1 MSSPKPPQ
9 PSGGAADAGPQET
22 GRGFSRAL
30 AVLVAGAFFMENL
43 DATIIAPAAPAIAAD
58 LGVDP
63 VQINVAMTAYLLTV
77 AVLIPGTGW
86 LTDRFGPRPT
96 FTTAVALFT
105 VASIACAFAP
115 TLPLLTAARVV
126 QGIGGAMMVPV
137 GRLAVLRTTRK
148 SSLIAAIAYLTWPA
162 LVAPVLA
169 PVLGGY
175 ITTYLSWHW
184 IFLLNVPL
192 GIVGVVLSLRLIPD
206 MRSPEPPRL
215 DWKGFLL
222 TAIGVAAL
230 VIGLEQIGTG
240 RVEWPFVIAALGV
253 AVLTLGW
260 AVGYLLRSR
269 APLIDLRTLRIS
281 SLRASVAGGTVYRLV
296 ITAIPFLLPLYYQLA
311 FGWTAAQAG
320 TILIA
325 LFAGNLGIKP
335 LTTPLMR
342 WWGIRTV
349 LLVSVSLGAAC
360 IVAMAFF
367 TPGTSVALMVV
378 VLALSG
384 IFRSIGFSAYNAL
397 AFADVPSESM
407 TQANTVNATIQG
419 LAAGLGI
426 AVGAL
431 LVRVGEP
438 LSAALGL
445 PAGVGPAYQI
455 AFVLLAVLMIAPVI
469 EAAMLPRTAGGAVTG
484 R

>member
-1 MSSPKPPQ
+1 
-9 PSGGAADAGPQET
+9 
-22 GRGFSRAL
+22 
-30 AVLVAGAFFMENL
+30 V
-43 DATIIAPAAPAIAAD
+43 
-58 LGVDP
+58 
-63 VQINVAMTAYLLTV
+63 
-77 AVLIPGTGW
+77 
-86 LTDRFGPRPT
+86 
-96 FTTAVALFT
+96 
-105 VASIACAFAP
+105 
-115 TLPLLTAARVV
+115 
-126 QGIGGAMMVPV
+126 
-137 GRLAVLRTTRK
+137 VLRTTRK
-148 SSLIAAIAYLTWPA
+148 SALIAAIAYLTWPA
-162 LVAPVLA
+162 LIAPVLA
-169 PVLGGY
+169 PVVGGY
-175 ITTYLSWHW
+175 LTTFLSWHW

-192 GIVGVVLSLRLIPD
+192 GIAGIVLSLRLVPG
-206 MRSPEPPRL
+206 MRSTEPGRL

-222 TAIGVAAL
+222 TAVGVAAL

-240 RVEWPFVIAALGV
+240 RANWTVVVVALGIAAL
-253 AVLTLGW
+253 TLAG
-260 AVGYLLRSR
+260 AVGYLLRSP

-296 ITAIPFLLPLYYQLA
+296 ITAIPFLLPLYYQLE

-342 WWGIRTV
+342 RWGIRTV
-349 LLVSVSLGAAC
+349 LLVSASLGGAC
-360 IVAMAFF
+360 LVGMAFF
-367 TPGTSVALMVV
+367 VPGTPVALMVV

-397 AFADVPSESM
+397 AFADVPHESM
-407 TQANTVNATIQG
+407 TQANTLNATVQG

-438 LSAALGL
+438 LSGALGL
-445 PAGVGPAYQI
+445 SGGAGPAYQV
-455 AFVLLAVLMIAPVI
+455 AFVLLAVMMVAPVV
-469 EAAMLPRTAGGAVTG
+469 EAALLPRAAGSAVTG